1 MVKRLMVKR
10 QTVKKEIKSQNEKK
24 NILFIISGLGFVKTI
39 SGPSNRPG
47 SRALRLLVVMS
58 KGLG

>member
-10 QTVKKEIKSQNEKK
+10 QTVKKEIKSQNV
-24 NILFIISGLGFVKTI
+24 LFIISGLGFVKTI
-39 SGPSNRPG
+39 SGPRNRPG

>member
-10 QTVKKEIKSQNEKK
+10 QTVKKEIKSQNV
-24 NILFIISGLGFVKTI
+24 LFIISGLGFVKTI

>member
-39 SGPSNRPG
+39 SGPRNRPG